1 MLILVGVLL
10 NVFESVDVIT
20 LIKGGNYEELN
31 LTVGEA
37 ILKRGDVS
45 LGRLVGVLLMI

>member
-1 MLILVGVLL
+1 MICLGVLL
-10 NVFESVDVIT
+10 NIFEAVDVIS

-37 ILKRGDVS
+37 LLKRSDVS
-45 LGRLVGVLLMI
+45 FTLL